1 MQASTALE
9 GWESADM
16 DDFQEASSEV
26 DGIPPGLHLLA
37 DPSVLIHVPHT
48 QVTSG
53 LHLLVDLRCPSAC
66 A

>member
-26 DGIPPGLHLLA
+26 DGVPPGLHLLA
-37 DPSVLIHVPHT
+37 NPHLLIQVPDT
-48 QVTSG
+48 QVASMPASAA
-53 LHLLVDLRCPSAC
+53 RCQC
-66 A
+66 L